1 MTGLARM
8 TVAVLTAIGSILST
22 PAAAI
27 GLALAAIAAYVL
39 EPDPYT
45 HSWCRRIRRVRT
57 RRWVRS
63 LRRAAKFSCVAD
75 TATPHT
81 FEGIPVHSPVMPPA
95 PSSCLNVRRPGYDP
109 RMLGGG
115 AVVPYVGS
123 WTGEELMPTQVVQRP
138 SGGIGYADETLV
150 DRDEWGV
157 LWTRMAS
164 RVGIGRPLFTK
175 LHPLRQRRAM
185 RRLLCQ
191 VCARPAD
198 RTDEGL
204 LWLVP
209 GADRQPEGM
218 ATIQP
223 PLCLACAR
231 VSVGACPA
239 LRTGCVAVRA
249 RTRLCGVVGVRFQP
263 GRLLPRLADDDAD
276 EVISYDDPV
285 IVWVQATQ
293 LARSLHDCTP
303 VDVERL

>member
-1 MTGLARM
+1 V
-8 TVAVLTAIGSILST
+8 TVAALNEIGSLLST

-27 GLALAAIAAYVL
+27 GMSLAAIAAYLL

-45 HSWCRRIRRVRT
+45 HSWCRRIRKMRT
-57 RRWVRS
+57 RSWVRS
-63 LRRAAKFSCVAD
+63 QRRPIIKGTPVHTPALTPIPFSCN
-75 TATPHT
+75 
-81 FEGIPVHSPVMPPA
+81 
-95 PSSCLNVRRPGYDP
+95 NVRPSGYDP

-123 WTGEELMPTQVVQRP
+123 WSGEELLPTKVVQRP
-138 SGGIGYADETLV
+138 SGGIGYADESLI

-164 RVGIGRPLFTK
+164 RVGAGRPLFTK

-198 RTDEGL
+198 RTEQGL

-209 GADRQPEGM
+209 GADWQPEGM
-218 ATIQP
+218 ATVQP

-239 LRTGCVAVRA
+239 LRAGCVAVRA

-263 GRLLPRLADDDAD
+263 GRPFPTLADDED
-276 EVISYDDPV
+276 EVIGYDDPA
-285 IVWVQATQ
+285 IMWMQATQ